1 MAQTILAVDDE
12 KDIAELLKYYFTKQG
27 YQVITALNG
36 RQALKFAEK
45 KPDLILL
52 DINLPD
58 IDGLSICEKIRN
70 FVSCPIIFLTARIED
85 SDKIKGF
92 AAGGDDYVIKP
103 FSMEELGARVAAH
116 LRREQRRAG
125 VTAFRFDE
133 NLVIDYGERRV
144 FYKEKELV
152 FAKKEFDIIEYLSQH
167 PGQVFDKETIYG
179 RVWSYDSAGDSSVV
193 TEHIRRVR
201 AKFSAAG
208 AGPYIATIW
217 GCGYKWIR

>member
-12 KDIAELLKYYFTKQG
+12 KDIAEMLKYYFTKQG
-27 YQVITALNG
+27 YQVLTALSG
-36 RQALKFAEK
+36 REALQLLEK

-58 IDGLSICEKIRN
+58 IDGLAVCEKIRN
-70 FVSCPIIFLTARIED
+70 FVSCPILFLTARIED
-85 SDKIKGF
+85 GDKIKGF

-116 LRREQRRAG
+116 LRRELRRSG
-125 VTAFRFDE
+125 ESEVRFNE
-133 NLVIDYGERRV
+133 ELVIDYGERRV
-144 FYKEKELV
+144 FYKGQEIL
-152 FAKKEFDIIEYLSQH
+152 FAKKEFDIIEFLSQH
-167 PGQVFDKETIYG
+167 PRQVFDKETIYE
-179 RVWSYDSAGDSSVV
+179 RVWSYDSEGDGSVV

-208 AGPYIATIW
+208 AEQYIETVW
-217 GCGYKWIR
+217 GCGYKWAG

>member
-85 SDKIKGF
+85 SDKIKG
-92 AAGGDDYVIKP
+92 
-103 FSMEELGARVAAH
+103 LC
-116 LRREQRRAG
+116 RRRRRLCDQ
-125 VTAFRFDE
+125 T
-133 NLVIDYGERRV
+133 V
-144 FYKEKELV
+144 FY
-152 FAKKEFDIIEYLSQH
+152 
-167 PGQVFDKETIYG
+167 G
-179 RVWSYDSAGDSSVV
+179 RTRRQSRGASAQR
-193 TEHIRRVR
+193 TAPRRRHRVSLR
-201 AKFSAAG
+201 
-208 AGPYIATIW
+208 
-217 GCGYKWIR
+217 